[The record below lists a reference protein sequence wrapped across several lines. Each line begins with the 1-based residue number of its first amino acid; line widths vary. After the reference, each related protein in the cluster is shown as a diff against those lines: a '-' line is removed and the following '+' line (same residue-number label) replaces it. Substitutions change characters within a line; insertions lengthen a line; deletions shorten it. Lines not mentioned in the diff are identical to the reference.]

1 MKKIP
6 DYIPHSVSQDPK
18 TNLWFYDLEGGEGG
32 GCETREECER
42 LMVEEYE
49 QVYGPVIGGDETQN
63 PVTGSN
69 V

>member
-1 MKKIP
+1 MKKIS

-42 LMVEEYE
+42 LMVEDYE
-49 QVYGPVIGGDETQN
+49 QVYGPISLHKFYTLDNTLEN
-63 PVTGSN
+63 
-69 V
+69 